1 MVVKKQHVV
10 SAVLLRQWQTDGKVV
25 AVNLRRRTMVHR
37 SAKRNGFVP
46 DYVLADYSV
55 AVENVW
61 SEVETKLP
69 LAIARV
75 TDGTVFGDRES
86 LEVLRRTMAM
96 HVVRSKQSLRL
107 SANWFDANSSDGPLT
122 ELMRMAND
130 PEYLRALYLDRT
142 GLHATTP
149 AQLDVE
155 RRVFLEE
162 IKTDFAPGGRQF
174 AEQMVI
180 QYERVCA
187 YLEDYPVE
195 IGLAEDGE
203 LVIGDNPAV
212 TYESA
217 NGLAGILAGVSVTK
231 ADGFVLPLTPRVILS
246 IGKSARYVKL
256 SRSDT
261 IWLNNLQVAVAEDTV
276 YCRIGSGL
284 DDWLLE
290 QAPQVP

>member
-1 MVVKKQHVV
+1 VVVKKQHVV
-10 SAVLLRQWQTDGKVV
+10 SAVLLRQWEVDGKVV
-25 AVNLRRRTMVHR
+25 AVNRLNRSKVHR
-37 SAKRNGFVP
+37 SPKSIGFIS
-46 DYVLADYSV
+46 DFVLADYSV
-55 AVENVW
+55 AVEKVW
-61 SEVETKLP
+61 SEVENKLSS
-69 LAIARV
+69 AIAKV
-75 TDGTVFGDRES
+75 SDGTVFGDSEA

-107 SANWFDANSSDGPLT
+107 SAEWFDANSSDSPVNDLIRT
-122 ELMRMAND
+122 AND
-130 PEYLRALYLDRT
+130 PDYLRALYLNRT

-149 AQLDVE
+149 TQLDAE
-155 RRVFLEE
+155 RRRFLEE
-162 IKTDFAPGGRQF
+162 LKTEFAPGGRLF

-180 QYERVCA
+180 QYERVFA

-212 TYESA
+212 TYDSKE
-217 NGLAGILAGVSVTK
+217 GLAGILAGVSVTK
-231 ADGFVLPLTPRVILS
+231 ADGFVLPLTPQVILS

-256 SRSDT
+256 TRPDT
-261 IWLNNLQVAVAEDTV
+261 VWLNRLQVAVAQDTI

-290 QAPQVP
+290 AAPQVP